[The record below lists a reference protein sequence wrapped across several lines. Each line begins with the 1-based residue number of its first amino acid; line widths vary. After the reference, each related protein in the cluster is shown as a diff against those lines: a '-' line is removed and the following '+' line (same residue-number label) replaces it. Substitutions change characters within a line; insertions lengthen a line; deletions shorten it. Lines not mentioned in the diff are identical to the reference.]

1 MHASSVIEAA
11 EELFRARQYR
21 AVVSQCTEALELD
34 PDNLTLRIL
43 RARSLMALRR
53 DEEAKRELSRVLRWH
68 QDCGEAYRLLAELAI
83 RRGKL
88 DAASTFLKHALRLS
102 PDDAAAQDLLE
113 LVQSSNQPT
122 VAVEK
127 LPAATATV
135 GCTLS
140 PEGLGALQDVT
151 VTDGSSAR
159 DLHDLMEA
167 TATSA
172 SAPPAMPLEPAPP
185 AVEHDVTVEAE
196 NPVETSWSRHA
207 RLAVGTD
214 FEPPAPRTDRFGR
227 YLVDIGALTPGQLR
241 AALDY
246 HRRAGV
252 RVGSAAVALGFLSEP
267 SVEWAAHDYHSA
279 RETTAVP

>member
-1 MHASSVIEAA
+1 MHASSVIGAA

-21 AVVSQCTEALELD
+21 AVVSQCSEALELD
-34 PDNLTLRIL
+34 PDNSILRIL

-68 QDCGEAYRLLAELAI
+68 QDSGEAYRLLAELAI

-88 DAASTFLKHALRLS
+88 DAATTFLRHALRLS

-140 PEGLGALQDVT
+140 SEGLGGLQDTT
-151 VTDGSSAR
+151 VTDASAAEEVT
-159 DLHDLMEA
+159 EA
-167 TATSA
+167 TAA
-172 SAPPAMPLEPAPP
+172 SAPAAMAVREHDAP
-185 AVEHDVTVEAE
+185 AVEHDVTVETE
-196 NPVETSWSRHA
+196 NPVETSWAHHA

-214 FEPPAPRTDRFGR
+214 FEPPSPRTDRFGR
-227 YLVDIGALTPGQLR
+227 YLVDIGALTPGQLH

-267 SVEWAAHDYHSA
+267 SVEWAAHDYHTA
-279 RETTAVP
+279 RGDT